1 MKKITKATS
10 DYIRDLDE
18 IVEPSAASLHF
29 QTDFKQKTFAGGLAS
44 FAVTLYVLFFVYQK
58 GSTMFNR
65 DDPNMTSLEEQMSYD
80 DVGKV
85 STKTT
90 AKVLFEILEGGD
102 NTVDLDAVEGGYHQY
117 IHLRL
122 NNIIK
127 TFDADGNM
135 EKVSKYYPLQR
146 CNEDNFGNT
155 AFEADYYSIK
165 KSRSQYCIDQH
176 EDIYL
181 QGTRDSEVKKE
192 DHAYITFEVF
202 RCSEDTKIDE
212 TKPEGG
218 YPECKPERMMK
229 LKSDLTAPSVNYNT
243 IAQADLI
250 NYEEDLEA
258 DTIDNWLR
266 YKVAAMK
273 IINQKIDFTAFSDY
287 DVRYNEM
294 FVPSIPLAYP
304 SYSDTGYRFRYNAF
318 DRQDGYFIQ
327 KPDLDIF
334 YDYFEYNTD
343 TFTSAPE
350 GSEQLVAEM
359 YFRLEVDQITHNRVV
374 YTFMDFIGDLGGVKD
389 IMLQLAG
396 WVIGSYAAFHA
407 SWSTVAAL
415 YRVKLPEGNIYAQS
429 KQNDPSTPDLYKIK
443 LPLCTRL
450 FLWLNTTMCGFL
462 FKCCLKDHHEKFLE
476 VLDKGAEKQENDFDI
491 YEII

>member
-44 FAVTLYVLFFVYQK
+44 FAVTLYVLYFVYQK

-65 DDPNMTSLEEQMSYD
+65 DDPNMTSLEEQMSYE
-80 DVGKV
+80 DVGQVK
-85 STKTT
+85 TKTT

-102 NTVDLDAVEGGYHQY
+102 NTVDLDAVEGGYQQY

-146 CNEDNFGNT
+146 CNDDNFGNT
-155 AFEADYYSIK
+155 DFEKDYYSIK
-165 KSRSQYCIDQH
+165 KSRAQYCIDQH

-181 QGTRDSEVKKE
+181 QGTRDSEVQKQ
-192 DHAYITFEVF
+192 DHAYITYEIF
-202 RCSEDTKIDE
+202 RCSEDTKIEE

-229 LKSDLTAPSVNYNT
+229 LKSDLTAPSVDYNT
-243 IAQADLI
+243 IAKEDLI

-273 IINQKIDFTAFSDY
+273 IINQKIDFTGFSDY

-318 DRQDGYFIQ
+318 DR
-327 KPDLDIF
+327 
-334 YDYFEYNTD
+334 
-343 TFTSAPE
+343 
-350 GSEQLVAEM
+350 
-359 YFRLEVDQITHNRVV
+359 
-374 YTFMDFIGDLGGVKD
+374 
-389 IMLQLAG
+389 
-396 WVIGSYAAFHA
+396 
-407 SWSTVAAL
+407 
-415 YRVKLPEGNIYAQS
+415 
-429 KQNDPSTPDLYKIK
+429 
-443 LPLCTRL
+443 
-450 FLWLNTTMCGFL
+450 
-462 FKCCLKDHHEKFLE
+462 
-476 VLDKGAEKQENDFDI
+476 
-491 YEII
+491 

>member
-1 MKKITKATS
+1 
-10 DYIRDLDE
+10 
-18 IVEPSAASLHF
+18 
-29 QTDFKQKTFAGGLAS
+29 
-44 FAVTLYVLFFVYQK
+44 
-58 GSTMFNR
+58 
-65 DDPNMTSLEEQMSYD
+65 
-80 DVGKV
+80 
-85 STKTT
+85 
-90 AKVLFEILEGGD
+90 
-102 NTVDLDAVEGGYHQY
+102 
-117 IHLRL
+117 
-122 NNIIK
+122 
-127 TFDADGNM
+127 
-135 EKVSKYYPLQR
+135 
-146 CNEDNFGNT
+146 
-155 AFEADYYSIK
+155 
-165 KSRSQYCIDQH
+165 
-176 EDIYL
+176 
-181 QGTRDSEVKKE
+181 
-192 DHAYITFEVF
+192 
-202 RCSEDTKIDE
+202 
-212 TKPEGG
+212 
-218 YPECKPERMMK
+218 MK
-229 LKSDLTAPSVNYNT
+229 LKSDLTAPSVDYST
-243 IAQADLI
+243 IAEADLI
-250 NYEEDLEA
+250 NYTEDLEA

-343 TFTSAPE
+343 TFTSAPA

-396 WVIGSYAAFHA
+396 WVIGSFAAFHA

-415 YRVKLPEGNIYAQS
+415 YRVKLPEGNIYQKS

-462 FKCCLKDHHEKFLE
+462 FKCCLKSHHEKFLE
-476 VLDKGAEKQENDFDI
+476 VLDKGAEKQEADFDI
-491 YEII
+491 YEMIQESKRLRFELNILKDKMNASDDPAFTAVNENTIITLDEEEPEDGDGSNKVNPSINADEEK